1 MPAEVESVFA
11 GDSAYASFFTA
22 LFRHLH
28 RSSPRH
34 VLLLRERGV
43 GEQAALVELA
53 RAGVSGQPQFL
64 HSKQFLTID
73 CRHVPFEAVRE
84 TIGSIFSKIGPM
96 DQVIACLDSPDQ
108 PPAGSRIH
116 RPPLDPAIAPGASPL
131 PDHRDPFAA

>member
-1 MPAEVESVFA
+1 MNVSQRESNFRRPSGIEHGERRWGDILRVQPDGSARSMPAEVGSAFA

-53 RAGVSGQPQFL
+53 RRHKGVASFFDRGRSFL
-64 HSKQFLTID
+64 Y
-73 CRHVPFEAVRE
+73 PF
-84 TIGSIFSKIGPM
+84 K
-96 DQVIACLDSPDQ
+96 ACHDTF
-108 PPAGSRIH
+108 
-116 RPPLDPAIAPGASPL
+116 AISL
-131 PDHRDPFAA
+131 PTFVTMC